1 MDFEILAWW
10 IGCCNPQQLLWK
22 EPQLERESVCV
33 FYLTKGGSLEE
44 ALISTHQSQSADMGV
59 FYPWRKKR
67 TSIQVGPFFTGK
79 ELTEWI
85 SNQLVILSNY
95 AIHFFLNKSPLPQF
109 SSTTSWA
116 ELSSALE
123 WVSRAQFMT
132 YWVGFFF
139 VPEIPVLS

>member
-1 MDFEILAWW
+1 VEGATTR
-10 IGCCNPQQLLWK
+10 
-22 EPQLERESVCV
+22 ERECVC
-33 FYLTKGGSLEE
+33 FLPHKRRLSRRSLNKHSSISICRHGSILSLEKE
-44 ALISTHQSQSADMGV
+44 KNKH
-59 FYPWRKKR
+59 K
-67 TSIQVGPFFTGK
+67 VGPFFTGK

-95 AIHFFLNKSPLPQF
+95 AIHFFLNKSPFPQF

-132 YWVGFFF
+132 Y
-139 VPEIPVLS
+139 

>member
-1 MDFEILAWW
+1 
-10 IGCCNPQQLLWK
+10 
-22 EPQLERESVCV
+22 
-33 FYLTKGGSLEE
+33 
-44 ALISTHQSQSADMGV
+44 MGV
-59 FYPWRKKR
+59 FCPWRKKR
-67 TSIQVGPFFTGK
+67 TSIQVGPFFAGK

-109 SSTTSWA
+109 SSTASWA

-132 YWVGFFF
+132 Y
-139 VPEIPVLS
+139 